1 MKDVLLQ
8 ATKLVVPSKKS
19 QHEKNADAKKAFLL
33 VSKQISKYPEII
45 DAEFGGSYSKGTW
58 LPDKADVDIF
68 IKFKKSTSE
77 KKFIEIAK
85 KIGFDALKQ
94 FKPYV
99 RYSEHPYVEATIRKT
114 KVNVVP
120 CYDVKIGKWQSS
132 ADRSP
137 FHTEFMLESLSGQMK
152 DDVRL
157 LKAFLKS
164 NGIYGAEIAKQGFSG
179 YVAEVLVWNFRSFDK
194 VIKSIA
200 KINPN
205 EVIGKS
211 SKKFDTPIV
220 IMDPIDSNRNLAAAI
235 SEENIGK
242 FVLSCRAFLK
252 NPSLSYF
259 KSELR
264 KVSGDNL
271 ENAVLVSFD
280 YKPRS
285 PDIIAGQIKRAT
297 SSLAVQLDL
306 GGFKV
311 LRHASV
317 SDDKKAN
324 FLFLMQSLDIPESY
338 VKDGPEF
345 FNTSDSD
352 SFISKNVKKSKLMW
366 VGKNKKILSLEKR
379 KFSTVKSFLDNV
391 LKNQLNKSGIPK
403 GLENDLKKGYK
414 IITGKKVLSKSIKEA
429 VSELVSTNG
438 AIFSSN

>member
-1 MKDVLLQ
+1 MKKVLFQ

-19 QHEKNADAKKAFLL
+19 QHEKNVDAKRAFLL
-33 VSKQISKYPEII
+33 VSKQISKYPQII

-68 IKFKKSTSE
+68 IKFKKSVSE
-77 KKFIEIAK
+77 EKFTEIAK
-85 KIGFDALKQ
+85 KVGFDALKK

-120 CYDVKIGKWQSS
+120 CYDVKIGKWQSA

-164 NGIYGAEIAKQGFSG
+164 NEIYGAEIARQGFSG
-179 YVAEVLVWNFRSFDK
+179 YVAEVLVWNFRSFEN
-194 VIKSIA
+194 VVKSIA
-200 KINPN
+200 KIKPN

-211 SKKFDTPIV
+211 SKKFDTSIV

-242 FVLSCRAFLK
+242 FVLSCRVYLR
-252 NPSLSYF
+252 NPSVNCF
-259 KSELR
+259 KSKPR
-264 KVSGDNL
+264 KISEGNL
-271 ENAVLVSFD
+271 ENILLVSFN

-297 SSLAVQLDL
+297 SSLAVQLEL

-311 LRHASV
+311 LRYNAV

-324 FLFLMQSLDIPESY
+324 LLFLMQSLEIPEDY

-345 FNTSDSD
+345 FSESDSD
-352 SFISKNVKKSKLMW
+352 SFVSKNTKKSKLMW
-366 VGKNKKILSLEKR
+366 VSKSKKIHSLEKR
-379 KFSTVKSFLDNV
+379 KFSTTKKFLDDV
-391 LKNQLNKSGIPK
+391 LKNQINKSGVPK
-403 GLENDLKKGYK
+403 GLEGDIKKGYK
-414 IITGKKVLSKSIKEA
+414 IVTGKKVVSKSIKEA
-429 VSELVSTNG
+429 ISELVSTNG

>member
-1 MKDVLLQ
+1 MKNALLQ

-19 QHEKNADAKKAFLL
+19 QHEKNTDAKKAFLL

-58 LPDKADVDIF
+58 LPDKADIDIF
-68 IKFKKSTSE
+68 IKFKKLVPE
-77 KKFIEIAK
+77 KKFTEIARK
-85 KIGFDALKQ
+85 VGFDALKQ

-137 FHTEFMLESLSGQMK
+137 FHTVFMLESLSGQMK

-164 NGIYGAEIAKQGFSG
+164 NEIYGAEIARQGFSG
-179 YVAEVLVWNFRSFDK
+179 YVAEVLVWNFRSFEN
-194 VIKSIA
+194 VVKSIA
-200 KINPN
+200 KIKSN

-211 SKKFDTPIV
+211 SKKFDTSVV

-242 FVLSCRAFLK
+242 FVLSCRAFLR
-252 NPSLSYF
+252 NPSINYF
-259 KSELR
+259 KSKPR
-264 KVSGDNL
+264 KISEDNL
-271 ENAVLVSFD
+271 ENVLLVSFN

-285 PDIIAGQIKRAT
+285 PDIIAGQIKRAAG
-297 SSLAVQLDL
+297 SLAIQLEL

-311 LRHASV
+311 LRYNTV
-317 SDDKKAN
+317 SDDNKAN
-324 FLFLMQSLDIPESY
+324 LLFLMQSLEIPENY

-345 FNTSDSD
+345 FGELDSN
-352 SFISKNVKKSKLMW
+352 SFVSKNVKKSKLMW
-366 VGKNKKILSLEKR
+366 VGKNKKIHSLEKR
-379 KFSTVKSFLDNV
+379 KFNTAKKFLDDV
-391 LKNQLNKSGIPK
+391 LKNQINKSGIPK
-403 GLENDLKKGYK
+403 GLESDIKKGYR
-414 IITGKKVLSKSIKEA
+414 IITGKKTVSKSIKEA
-429 VSELVSTNG
+429 ISELVSTNG